1 MEKKSVKEHLVFFKN
16 NIVDLN
22 NPNIYVEIEKYFDRT
37 EFIKNIDFLERN
49 TLIIESDNR
58 DSIYSITEKGDKEL
72 TKIIKEL
79 EYESEKER
87 IEFEKS
93 KTDLILA
100 QKMLKEYPYTKWFAR
115 ISIVM
120 ALGLG
125 VLEII
130 RYIKGQQP
138 QQR

>member
-130 RYIKGQQP
+130 RYIKGQ
-138 QQR
+138 